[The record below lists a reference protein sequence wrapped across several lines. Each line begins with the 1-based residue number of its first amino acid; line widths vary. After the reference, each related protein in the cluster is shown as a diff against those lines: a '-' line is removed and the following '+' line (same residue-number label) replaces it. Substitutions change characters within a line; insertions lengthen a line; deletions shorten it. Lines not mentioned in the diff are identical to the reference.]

1 MDAVKEALAKGRR
14 NLSEYEAKK
23 LLEQYG
29 IPITREALVSD
40 EEAAVKA
47 ARMIGYPVVLKVC
60 SPEVSHKTERGL
72 VEMDLR
78 SDRELLEG
86 LRRLQRK
93 APDSDAPFLVQ
104 ELVRGAREL
113 MIGMIRDPQFGPC
126 VMFGLG
132 GIFTEVLKDVT
143 FRVAPLRKKD
153 AVEMLREIKSYK
165 ILGAIRGMKE
175 VDLDVLT
182 DSLIAM
188 GKLGLEQGAVQEVD
202 INPLI
207 VREGMPLAVDAL
219 VVLSDRTKV

>member
-1 MDAVKEALAKGRR
+1 
-14 NLSEYEAKK
+14 
-23 LLEQYG
+23 
-29 IPITREALVSD
+29 
-40 EEAAVKA
+40 
-47 ARMIGYPVVLKVC
+47 
-60 SPEVSHKTERGL
+60 
-72 VEMDLR
+72 
-78 SDRELLEG
+78 
-86 LRRLQRK
+86 
-93 APDSDAPFLVQ
+93 
-104 ELVRGAREL
+104 
-113 MIGMIRDPQFGPC
+113 
-126 VMFGLG
+126 MFGLG